1 VLNSNV
7 SAFTTP
13 CSSFIIL
20 KRYYQVVTLSNS
32 SLVAGNRD
40 QESSGFAWWAGN
52 ARLINLSGKLLGAHV
67 AHSGL
72 IVFWA
77 GAMTLFEVAH
87 FVPEKPMYEQ
97 GLILL
102 PHLATLGWGVGP
114 GGEVIDTFPYFV
126 IGVLH
131 LISSAV
137 LGLGGIY
144 HAVRGPETLE
154 DYSGFFGYDWKDKNK
169 MTTIL
174 GFHLIILGIGALL
187 LVIKAMFVGGVYDTW
202 APGGGD
208 VRIITNPT
216 LNPAVIFGYLLKA
229 PFGGEGWIIGVNNME
244 DIIGGHIWVGLVCI
258 FGGIF
263 HVLTKPFAWA
273 RRAFIWSGEAYL
285 SYSLGALSLMGFV
298 AACYVWFN
306 NTAYPSEF
314 YGPTGPEAS
323 QAQAL
328 TFLIRDQRLGANV
341 GSAQGPTG
349 LGKYLM
355 RSPTGEI
362 IFGGETMRFWDF
374 QGPWLEPLRGPN
386 GLDLNKINNDIQP
399 WQARRAAE
407 YMTHAPLGS
416 LNSVGGVAT
425 EINSFNYVSPRSW
438 LACFHF
444 VMGFFFLVGHLWHAG
459 RARAAAAGF
468 EKGIDRLTEPVLSMP
483 DLD

>member
-1 VLNSNV
+1 M
-7 SAFTTP
+7 
-13 CSSFIIL
+13 
-20 KRYYQVVTLSNS
+20 VTLSNRVIS
-32 SLVAGNRD
+32 GGRD
-40 QESSGFAWWAGN
+40 QESSGFAWWSGN

-67 AHSGL
+67 AHAGL

-77 GAMTLFEVAH
+77 GAMTLFEVSH

-102 PHLATLGWGVGP
+102 PHLATLGWGVGA
-114 GGEVIDTFPYFV
+114 GGEVFDTFPYFV
-126 IGVLH
+126 VGVLH

-137 LGLGGIY
+137 LGFGGIY

-154 DYSGFFGYDWKDKNK
+154 EYSAFFGYDWKDKNK
-169 MTTIL
+169 MTNII
-174 GFHLIILGIGALL
+174 GFHLIILGCGALL
-187 LVIKAMFVGGVYDTW
+187 LVLKAMFFGGVYDTW

-208 VRIITNPT
+208 VRVITNPT
-216 LNPAVIFGYLLKA
+216 LNPAVIFGYLIKA
-229 PFGGEGWIIGVNNME
+229 PFGGEGWIISVDNME
-244 DIIGGHIWVGLVCI
+244 DIIGGHIWIAFTCI
-258 FGGIF
+258 AGGIWHIF
-263 HVLTKPFAWA
+263 TKPFAWS
-273 RRAFIWSGEAYL
+273 RRASIWSGEAYL
-285 SYSLGALSLMGFV
+285 SYSLGALSLMGFIASV
-298 AACYVWFN
+298 MVWFN

-314 YGPTGPEAS
+314 YGPTAAEAS

-355 RSPTGEI
+355 RSPSGEI
-362 IFGGETMRFWDF
+362 IFGGETMRFWYF
-374 QGPWLEPLRGPN
+374 RGPWLEPLRGPN
-386 GLDLNKINNDIQP
+386 GLDLEKIKNDIQP

-425 EINSFNYVSPRSW
+425 EINSFNYVSPRAW
-438 LACFHF
+438 LATSHF
-444 VMGFFFLVGHLWHAG
+444 VLGFFFLIGHLWHAG
-459 RARAAAAGF
+459 RARAAAGGF
-468 EKGIDRLTEPVLSMP
+468 EKGINRETEPVMFMP

>member
-1 VLNSNV
+1 
-7 SAFTTP
+7 
-13 CSSFIIL
+13 
-20 KRYYQVVTLSNS
+20 VVTLSNRPNI
-32 SLVAGNRD
+32 LGGAGRD
-40 QESSGFAWWAGN
+40 QESTGFAWWSGN

-87 FVPEKPMYEQ
+87 FIPEKPMYEQ

-102 PHLATLGWGVGP
+102 PHLASQGWGVGA

-126 IGVLH
+126 VGVLH

-137 LGLGGIY
+137 LGFGGIY

-154 DYSGFFGYDWKDKNK
+154 EYSAFFGYDWKDKNK
-169 MTTIL
+169 MTNII

-187 LVIKAMFVGGVYDTW
+187 LVLKAMFFGGLYDTW

-216 LNPAVIFGYLLKA
+216 LNPAVIFGYVLKS
-229 PFGGEGWIIGVNNME
+229 PFGGEGWIVSVNNLE
-244 DIIGGHIWVGLVCI
+244 DVVGGHIWVAFICI
-258 FGGIF
+258 AGGIF
-263 HVLTKPFAWA
+263 HILTKPFAWS
-273 RRAFIWSGEAYL
+273 RRASIWSGEAYL
-285 SYSLGALSLMGFV
+285 SYSLGALSLMGFI
-298 AACYVWFN
+298 ASIYVWFN
-306 NTAYPSEF
+306 NTVYPSEF

-374 QGPWLEPLRGPN
+374 RGPWLEPLRGPN
-386 GLDLNKINNDIQP
+386 GLDLEKIKNDIQP

-425 EINSFNYVSPRSW
+425 EINSFNYVSPRAW
-438 LACFHF
+438 LATSHF
-444 VMGFFFLVGHLWHAG
+444 VLGFFFLVGHLWHAG
-459 RARAAAAGF
+459 RARAAAGGF
-468 EKGIDRLTEPVLSMP
+468 EKGINRDTEPVMFMD